1 MGELYTNEE
10 NAQVKISSKMVR
22 NQPHSP
28 QSRPSLSGCKTHS
41 DNQVLYGVV
50 PGTAG
55 EAVGKQ
61 DWEMAEA
68 GMDND
73 LSTFYRTLDLKTN

>member
-1 MGELYTNEE
+1 MIIFGELYTNEE
-10 NAQVKISSKMVR
+10 NAQVKISTKMVR
-22 NQPHSP
+22 NQPHIP
-28 QSRPSLSGCKTHS
+28 QLRPSLSGCETHS

-61 DWEMAEA
+61 DWEMAEVRY
-68 GMDND
+68 G
-73 LSTFYRTLDLKTN
+73 